1 MWHQTISVQVMV
13 TASTDPGITL
23 FHLIKVYIKAIL
35 TKDVQLYQQKVE
47 IRVGSSVMTTN
58 ATSRKVKSSQSQA
71 LAYSIPDPCL
81 QATHLKK
88 YCSLDSSKSR

>member
-1 MWHQTISVQVMV
+1 MV

-47 IRVGSSVMTTN
+47 IRVGSSEMTNN
-58 ATSRKVKSSQSQA
+58 ASSRKVESSQSQA
-71 LAYSIPDPCL
+71 LEYSITDPCF